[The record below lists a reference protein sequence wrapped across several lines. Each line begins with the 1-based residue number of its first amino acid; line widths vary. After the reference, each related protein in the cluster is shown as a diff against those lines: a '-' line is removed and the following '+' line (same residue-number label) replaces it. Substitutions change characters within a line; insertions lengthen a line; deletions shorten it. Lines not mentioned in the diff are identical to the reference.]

1 MVLKRERKNSWQD
14 IEDSSLRLGGKMAEP
29 TMKVGSSVTAEL
41 AARRRSMDAASLTLT
56 AFRVTIDNESFGQKL
71 RLTMLRVMSLRNTP
85 TVPSIVTA
93 RASSFARLAS
103 M

>member
-1 MVLKRERKNSWQD
+1 
-14 IEDSSLRLGGKMAEP
+14 MAEP
-29 TMKVGSSVTAEL
+29 TMKVGSSVTAAL
-41 AARRRSMDAASLTLT
+41 AVKRRSMDAVSLTLT
-56 AFRVTIDNESFGQKL
+56 AFRVTIDSESFDRKL

-85 TVPSIVTA
+85 TVPSIVIA